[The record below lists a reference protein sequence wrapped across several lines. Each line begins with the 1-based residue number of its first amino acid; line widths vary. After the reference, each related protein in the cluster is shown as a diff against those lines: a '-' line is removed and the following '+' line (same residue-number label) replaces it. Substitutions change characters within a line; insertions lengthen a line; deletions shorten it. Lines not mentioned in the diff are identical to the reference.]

1 MLVGNVISVAS
12 LSTRFTTGSTGL
24 YAQFFASLLESWETF
39 LGPSG
44 EVNVDGCS
52 HASSKIGW
60 ARVNITEL
68 LGQLEVL
75 AGFSLNGVLYSLNT
89 SGQSFE
95 NTLDI
100 TSLLHGNDSELI
112 LLINPDKECFGFVVE
127 DSTAFW
133 PVTLHTSYLQV
144 WITRHEEEVI
154 INQLLSDSLIHSSQ
168 GIVVAREITSEF
180 CESSNHEFFHVNTL
194 LLGDSRGQTESLD
207 GSSNTNSDGVNWD
220 IIGNVYLILST
231 SMSETCLNPAGRPW
245 YSQMSGSKISAKS
258 MYESSSPAYIPQCW
272 LSNSTAQAIA
282 LANVNPEVAVTIPL
296 NLSHLSLVTCLA
308 TKECLDLM
316 LGNSAIL
323 TRPTFCIN
331 SAIVSAWIAIA
342 FAWSLMVL

>member
-12 LSTRFTTGSTGL
+12 LSTGFTTGSTGL

-75 AGFSLNGVLYSLNT
+75 AGFSLDGVLYSLNT

-133 PVTLHTSYLQV
+133 PVTFHTSYLQV

-154 INQLLSDSLIHSSQ
+154 INQLLSDFFIHSSQ
-168 GIVVAREITSEF
+168 WIVVASKITSEL
-180 CESSNHEFFHVNTL
+180 CESSTHELFHVNTL

-207 GSSNTNSDGVNWD
+207 GSSNTDSDGVNWD
-220 IIGNVYLILST
+220 IIGNVSLDFVDVHVGN
-231 SMSETCLNPAGRPW
+231 MF
-245 YSQMSGSKISAKS
+245 
-258 MYESSSPAYIPQCW
+258 ESSGETVVFADEWVKYISKVNVRIFITSVDTAM
-272 LSNSTAQAIA
+272 LVVEFNS
-282 LANVNPEVAVTIPL
+282 
-296 NLSHLSLVTCLA
+296 
-308 TKECLDLM
+308 D
-316 LGNSAIL
+316 GNSFGQSESRGLGDNA
-323 TRPTFCIN
+323 
-331 SAIVSAWIAIA
+331 
-342 FAWSLMVL
+342 

>member
-1 MLVGNVISVAS
+1 MLVGNVISVS
-12 LSTRFTTGSTGL
+12 GLSARFTTGSTGL
-24 YAQFFASLLESWETF
+24 NGKLFASGLKGIKTF
-39 LGPSG
+39 LGPSR
-44 EVNVDGCS
+44 EVDVDGGS

-68 LGQLEVL
+68 FGQLEVL
-75 AGFSLNGVLYSLNT
+75 AGFSLDGVLYGLNT

-95 NTLDI
+95 YTLGI

-112 LLINPDKECFGFVVE
+112 LLINPDKECFGFIVE

-154 INQLLSDSLIHSSQ
+154 INQLLSDSLVHSSQ

-180 CESSNHEFFHVNTL
+180 CKSSNHEFFHVNTL

-220 IIGNVYLILST
+220 IIGNVSLDFVDVHVGN
-231 SMSETCLNPAGRPW
+231 MF
-245 YSQMSGSKISAKS
+245 
-258 MYESSSPAYIPQCW
+258 ESSGETVVFADEWVKYISKVNVRIFITGVDTAM
-272 LSNSTAQAIA
+272 LVVEFNS
-282 LANVNPEVAVTIPL
+282 
-296 NLSHLSLVTCLA
+296 
-308 TKECLDLM
+308 D
-316 LGNSAIL
+316 GNSLSQSESRGLGDNA
-323 TRPTFCIN
+323 
-331 SAIVSAWIAIA
+331 
-342 FAWSLMVL
+342 

>member
-12 LSTRFTTGSTGL
+12 LSTRFTAGSTGL
-24 YAQFFASLLESWETF
+24 YALFLASLLEGWETF

-44 EVNVDGCS
+44 EVDVDGCS

-68 LGQLEVL
+68 FGQLEVL

-112 LLINPDKECFGFVVE
+112 LFINPDKECFGFVVE

-133 PVTLHTSYLQV
+133 PVTFHTSYLQV
-144 WITRHEEEVI
+144 WITRHEEEVV
-154 INQLLSDSLIHSSQ
+154 INQLLSDFFIHSSQ
-168 GIVVAREITSEF
+168 WIVVASKITSEL
-180 CESSNHEFFHVNTL
+180 CESSTHELFHVNTL

-207 GSSNTNSDGVNWD
+207 GSSNTDSDGVNWD
-220 IIGNVYLILST
+220 IIGNVSLDFVDVHVGNMFESCGETVVFADEWVKDFSKVNVRIFIT
-231 SMSETCLNPAGRPW
+231 SVDTAMLVVEF
-245 YSQMSGSKISAKS
+245 
-258 MYESSSPAYIPQCW
+258 
-272 LSNSTAQAIA
+272 NS
-282 LANVNPEVAVTIPL
+282 
-296 NLSHLSLVTCLA
+296 
-308 TKECLDLM
+308 D
-316 LGNSAIL
+316 GNSLGQSESRGLGDNA
-323 TRPTFCIN
+323 
-331 SAIVSAWIAIA
+331 
-342 FAWSLMVL
+342 

>member
-75 AGFSLNGVLYSLNT
+75 AGFSLDEVLYSLNT
-89 SGQSFE
+89 SGQSFK

-100 TSLLHGNDSELI
+100 TSLLHGNDCELI
-112 LLINPDKECFGFVVE
+112 LFIDPDKECFGFVVE

-144 WITRHEEEVI
+144 RISRHEEEVI
-154 INQLLSDSLIHSSQ
+154 IDQLLSDLLVHASQ
-168 GIVVAREITSEF
+168 WVVVTGKITRELG
-180 CESSNHEFFHVNTL
+180 ESSLHELFNSNTL
-194 LLGDSRGQTESLD
+194 FLGDSRGESESLD
-207 GSSNTNSDGVNWD
+207 GSSDTNSDRVYWD
-220 IIGNVYLILST
+220 IRANVSLDFVNAHVGNVFEASWETVVFADEWVKDLS
-231 SMSETCLNPAGRPW
+231 
-245 YSQMSGSKISAKS
+245 K
-258 MYESSSPAYIPQCW
+258 
-272 LSNSTAQAIA
+272 
-282 LANVNPEVAVTIPL
+282 VDV
-296 NLSHLSLVTCLA
+296 
-308 TKECLDLM
+308 
-316 LGNSAIL
+316 
-323 TRPTFCIN
+323 
-331 SAIVSAWIAIA
+331 
-342 FAWSLMVL
+342 

>member
-1 MLVGNVISVAS
+1 MFVGNVISVAS
-12 LSTRFTTGSTGL
+12 LSTRFTAGSTGL
-24 YAQFFASLLESWETF
+24 YAQFFASLFEGIKTF

-44 EVNVDGCS
+44 KVNVDGCS

-75 AGFSLNGVLYSLNT
+75 TGFSLNGVLYSLNT

-112 LLINPDKECFGFVVE
+112 LFINPDKECFGFVVE
-127 DSTAFW
+127 DTTAFW

-144 WITRHEEEVI
+144 WITGHEEEVI

-168 GIVVAREITSEF
+168 WIVVASKITGEL
-180 CESSNHEFFHVNTL
+180 CESSNHELFHVNTL

-207 GSSNTNSDGVNWD
+207 GSSNTNSDRVYWD
-220 IIGNVYLILST
+220 IIGNVSLDFVDVHVGN
-231 SMSETCLNPAGRPW
+231 MF
-245 YSQMSGSKISAKS
+245 
-258 MYESSSPAYIPQCW
+258 ESSGETVVFADEWVKDIGKVNVRIFITSVDTTM
-272 LSNSTAQAIA
+272 LVVEFNS
-282 LANVNPEVAVTIPL
+282 
-296 NLSHLSLVTCLA
+296 
-308 TKECLDLM
+308 D
-316 LGNSAIL
+316 GNSLGQCESRGLGDNA
-323 TRPTFCIN
+323 
-331 SAIVSAWIAIA
+331 
-342 FAWSLMVL
+342 

>member
-24 YAQFFASLLESWETF
+24 YAQFFASLFEGVKTF

-44 EVNVDGCS
+44 KVNVDGCS

-60 ARVNITEL
+60 ARVNITKL

-75 AGFSLNGVLYSLNT
+75 AGFSLNGVLYSLNN

-95 NTLDI
+95 NTLYI

-112 LLINPDKECFGFVVE
+112 LFINPDKECFGFVVE

-154 INQLLSDSLIHSSQ
+154 INQLLSDSLVHSSQ

-194 LLGDSRGQTESLD
+194 LLGDSRRQTESLD
-207 GSSNTNSDGVNWD
+207 GSSNTNSDRVNWD
-220 IIGNVYLILST
+220 IIGNVSLDFVDVHVGN
-231 SMSETCLNPAGRPW
+231 MF
-245 YSQMSGSKISAKS
+245 
-258 MYESSSPAYIPQCW
+258 ESSGETVVFADEWVEDISKVNVRIFITGVDTAM
-272 LSNSTAQAIA
+272 LVVEFNS
-282 LANVNPEVAVTIPL
+282 
-296 NLSHLSLVTCLA
+296 
-308 TKECLDLM
+308 D
-316 LGNSAIL
+316 GNSLGQSESRGLGDNA
-323 TRPTFCIN
+323 
-331 SAIVSAWIAIA
+331 
-342 FAWSLMVL
+342 